1 MLEGGITD
9 DDDDDDN
16 AVERNNNP
24 NNNAS
29 LYDIDGNYIGTLND
43 FEVTGLVQ
51 NAKDEATRRSTLEE
65 TYLTP
70 LEDEHCL
77 LSNDSAAASNAV
89 FNADAKTEE
98 ISDILQNQKV
108 VEELFSLLVPR
119 EVTYEEFWER
129 YFYRCDEASKFMFI
143 EVSVLI
149 ICTYVRTYS
158 CEFYFI

>member
-77 LSNDSAAASNAV
+77 LSNDSAHTQRAWCHPRSAAV
-89 FNADAKTEE
+89 
-98 ISDILQNQKV
+98 LQRALESQA
-108 VEELFSLLVPR
+108 PR
-119 EVTYEEFWER
+119 RHQPFAQR
-129 YFYRCDEASKFMFI
+129 P
-143 EVSVLI
+143 
-149 ICTYVRTYS
+149 
-158 CEFYFI
+158 